1 MKLFPAPTWNQF
13 WSAARKDMG
22 RRQTWPFVV
31 GFGSSL
37 ALFLPLT
44 LGATDADKENSA
56 FYKHINRH
64 EFRKGGKFAPTWPAP
79 AKKGGDADD
88 DDDDLIPEIF

>member
-1 MKLFPAPTWNQF
+1 MTILTVHARARAPVTAPFPVVIEPD
-13 WSAARKDMG
+13 AR
-22 RRQTWPFVV
+22 
-31 GFGSSL
+31 
-37 ALFLPLT
+37 A
-44 LGATDADKENSA
+44 DADKENSA

-88 DDDDLIPEIF
+88 DDDDDDLIPEIF